1 MSKQQHITH
10 ITDFGCETQWDF
22 IACVFLGLSGIIG
35 VLGFHERK
43 PLGPPFTNSGTVCEG
58 RSHTTRGPSFDLM
71 SLSFCRALTTKERA
85 VPQPDFGYVIVTDK
99 RVLVNLKT
107 RTVVGAGSL
116 ARIPRYESNIV
127 QTSDHSSLPPA
138 LWV

>member
-1 MSKQQHITH
+1 MRDAATPHG
-10 ITDFGCETQWDF
+10 D
-22 IACVFLGLSGIIG
+22 L
-35 VLGFHERK
+35 
-43 PLGPPFTNSGTVCEG
+43 
-58 RSHTTRGPSFDLM
+58 SFDLM

-85 VPQPDFGYVIVTDK
+85 VPQLDFGYVIVTDK
-99 RVLVNLKT
+99 RVLVNSKT
-107 RTVVGAGSL
+107 RTVAGAGSL